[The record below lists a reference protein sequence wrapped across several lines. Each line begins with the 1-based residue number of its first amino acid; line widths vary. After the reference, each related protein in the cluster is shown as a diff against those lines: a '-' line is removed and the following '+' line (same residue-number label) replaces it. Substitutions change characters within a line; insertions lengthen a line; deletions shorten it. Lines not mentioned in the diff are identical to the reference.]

1 MFEFFDIDTS
11 WNILFGVGN
20 ESHYYPIM
28 YPHNFFVEALVYH
41 GALFAI
47 GLAFMMFYGIK
58 AGMRDYIGRYVM
70 MFYFPILFGA
80 MLSGSFLDNYHLIS
94 VTGFFLVKAIY
105 NSKQIRQTDTT
116 ANAQFR

>member
-1 MFEFFDIDTS
+1 
-11 WNILFGVGN
+11 
-20 ESHYYPIM
+20 
-28 YPHNFFVEALVYH
+28 
-41 GALFAI
+41 
-47 GLAFMMFYGIK
+47 
-58 AGMRDYIGRYVM
+58 M